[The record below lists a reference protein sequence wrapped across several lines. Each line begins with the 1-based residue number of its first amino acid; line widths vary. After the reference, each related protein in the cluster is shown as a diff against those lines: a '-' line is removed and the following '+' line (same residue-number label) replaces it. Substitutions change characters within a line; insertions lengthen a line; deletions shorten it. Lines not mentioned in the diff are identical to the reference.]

1 MKFVHFFKPGLFIYE
16 CLRLILLVSILFSQE
31 DPGGAIK
38 VIYAVPAVL
47 FPLMALFIWLDT
59 SRYEVYLPLF
69 TAGKCLGI
77 FVLLGWSI
85 VSKQVTI
92 MESFILSGD
101 LFALAVI
108 LLIMKDVQKPIETQ
122 ELMEEK

>member
-1 MKFVHFFKPGLFIYE
+1 M
-16 CLRLILLVSILFSQE
+16 
-31 DPGGAIK
+31 
-38 VIYAVPAVL
+38 IYAVPAVL